1 MSGAKAGS
9 GSAGRGV
16 VVLSEEVRAALV
28 KGRAVVALES
38 TILCHGLP
46 YPKSLETHRAAEA
59 AVRREGAVPALV
71 AVLDGEPRAGFDDAA
86 AEALARAGSRVR
98 KASTRDLGLLAA
110 RGESGATTVAA
121 TMAIAAAAGIRV
133 FATGG
138 VGGVHRGAEETFDV
152 SADLLELSR
161 TRVAVVAAGAKAV
174 LDLPKTLE
182 ALETLGVPV
191 VGFGTGELPAFWMR
205 SSGLPLEVRSDDAS
219 EVARLAAAHWA
230 WPASGGILVANPVP
244 AEAALPR
251 EVVEG
256 AIERSLA
263 AAREQGI
270 AGKAVTPFLL
280 ARLAE
285 ETRGRTLAANEALV
299 VSNAGV
305 AARIAVALAGLRRG
319 GDPGSPLAPCW

>member
-1 MSGAKAGS
+1 VSGARAGS
-9 GSAGRGV
+9 GSAERGG
-16 VVLSEEVRAALV
+16 VVLSDEVQAALAERR
-28 KGRAVVALES
+28 GVVALES

-71 AVLDGEPRAGFDDAA
+71 AVVDGVPRAGFDDAG

-98 KASTRDLGLLAA
+98 KATTRDLGVLAA

-138 VGGVHRGAEETFDV
+138 IGGVHRGAEETFDV

-161 TRVAVVAAGAKAV
+161 TRVVVVAAGAKAV

-182 ALETLGVPV
+182 ALETLGVLV
-191 VGFGTGELPAFWMR
+191 VGFGTAELPAFWMR
-205 SSGLPLEVRSDDAS
+205 GSGLPLEVVCDDAA
-219 EVARLAAAHWA
+219 EVSRLAAAHWA
-230 WPASGGILVANPVP
+230 WPSSGGILVANPVP
-244 AEAALPR
+244 AAAALPR

-263 AAREQGI
+263 AACAEGVV
-270 AGKAVTPFLL
+270 GKAVTPFLL

-285 ETRGRTLAANEALV
+285 ETGGRTLAANEALV

-305 AARIAVALAGLRRG
+305 AARIAAALAGR
-319 GDPGSPLAPCW
+319 

>member
-1 MSGAKAGS
+1 MDGAKA
-9 GSAGRGV
+9 REWPV
-16 VVLSEEVRAALV
+16 VVVSDEVRAALAE
-28 KGRAVVALES
+28 GRGVVALES

-46 YPKSLETHRAAEA
+46 FPTSLETHRAAEA

-71 AVLDGEPRAGFDDAA
+71 AVVDGTPRAGFDDAG

-98 KASTRDLGLLAA
+98 KATTRDLGLLAA

-121 TMAIAAAAGIRV
+121 TMAIAAAAGIHV

-138 VGGVHRGAEETFDV
+138 IGGVHRGAEETFDV

-161 TRVAVVAAGAKAV
+161 TRVVVVASGAKAV

-191 VGFGTGELPAFWMR
+191 VGFGTSELPAFWVR
-205 SSGLPLEVRSDDAS
+205 SSGHSLEVRCDDAA
-219 EVARLAAAHWA
+219 EVARLARAHWA
-230 WPASGGILVANPVP
+230 WPASGGVLCANPVP
-244 AEAALPR
+244 VEAALPR
-251 EVVEG
+251 DAVDG

-263 AAREQGI
+263 AAKAQGI
-270 AGKAVTPFLL
+270 SGKAVTPFLL

-285 ETRGRTLAANEALV
+285 ETGGRTLAANEALV

-305 AARIAVALAGLRRG
+305 AARIAVALAGL
-319 GDPGSPLAPCW
+319 

>member
-1 MSGAKAGS
+1 VKDGSRVGPAAGVPPD
-9 GSAGRGV
+9 GPAVALAPEVAEALAG
-16 VVLSEEVRAALV
+16 
-28 KGRAVVALES
+28 GRAVVALES
-38 TILCHGLP
+38 TLLCHGLP
-46 YPKSLETHRAAEA
+46 FPASLETHAEAEA
-59 AVRREGAVPALV
+59 AIRREGAVPALV
-71 AVLDGEPRAGFDDAA
+71 AVVDGVPRAGFDGAG

-98 KASTRDLGLLAA
+98 KATTRDLGLLAA
-110 RGESGATTVAA
+110 RRESGATTVAA

-138 VGGVHRGAEETFDV
+138 IGGVHRGASETFDV

-191 VGFGTGELPAFWMR
+191 VGFGTSELPAFWVR
-205 SSGLPLEVRSDDAS
+205 GSGLALEVRCDEPD
-219 EVARLAAAHWA
+219 EVVRLLLAHWA
-230 WPASGGILVANPVP
+230 WPRAGGVLVANPVP

-251 EVVEG
+251 EAVDG

-263 AAREQGI
+263 AARAQGI

-280 ARLAE
+280 SRLAE
-285 ETRGRTLAANEALV
+285 ETSGRTLEANRALV
-299 VSNAGV
+299 VSNAVV
-305 AARIAVALAGLRRG
+305 AARVAVALARG
-319 GDPGSPLAPCW
+319 

>member
-1 MSGAKAGS
+1 VNIGPK
-9 GSAGRGV
+9 GSAGREAAGAV
-16 VVLSEEVRAALV
+16 GAVRVALSPDVEYALAE
-28 KGRAVVALES
+28 GRPVVALES

-46 YPKSLETHRAAEA
+46 FPESLETHVAAED

-71 AVLDGEPRAGFDDAA
+71 AVVDGVPRAGFDAA
-86 AEALARAGSRVR
+86 GAEALARRGRNVR
-98 KASTRDLGLLAA
+98 KATTRDLGLLAA

-121 TMAIAAAAGIRV
+121 TMAIAAAAGVRV

-138 VGGVHRGAEETFDV
+138 IGGVHRGAAETFDV
-152 SADLLELSR
+152 SADLLELAR

-191 VGFGTGELPAFWMR
+191 LGFGTSELPAFWVAT
-205 SSGLPLEVRSDDAS
+205 SGLPLEVRCDDAG
-219 EVARLAAAHWA
+219 EVARLLLAHWA
-230 WPASGGILVANPVP
+230 WPSAGGVLVANPVP

-251 EVVEG
+251 EAVDG

-263 AAREQGI
+263 AAKEQGVS
-270 AGKAVTPFLL
+270 GKAVTPYLL
-280 ARLAE
+280 SRLAK
-285 ETRGRTLAANEALV
+285 ETGGRTLAANRALV

-305 AARIAVALAGLRRG
+305 AARVAVALAEGRE
-319 GDPGSPLAPCW
+319 SS